1 MDTSAGVSRS
11 GSVHLTPALDAAM
24 FRSAMGWHECV
35 AVTVSM
41 MPDCRNTPTQKLWGT
56 RLALPSEVRCSM
68 LYERPLPLTRQPPS
82 TSRPPEPWSPSAE
95 QQAAFVERFTSEESV
110 FTDEGIILKNAY
122 EQGMVRDAEGL
133 DRHGA
138 EGPDAWRVRMEQG
151 KPPGETRLTQQHL
164 QPEARGVPIAFDPE
178 TGVPRIDTPVP
189 LSARMKP
196 DGDVEILMAELKAW
210 MILHHWR
217 DRYLHWV
224 CDWGWADL
232 TESRPWV
239 MSFSPNMK
247 AAYERYPKVCA
258 AQNLEVERRW
268 SRRSKRIPYAGKL
281 HIVPTNAVDK
291 SDGSARLLGNHLAVP
306 RHVPR
311 LH

>member
-1 MDTSAGVSRS
+1 
-11 GSVHLTPALDAAM
+11 M

-35 AVTVSM
+35 AVTVKM
-41 MPDCRNTPTQKLWGT
+41 MPDCRNTPTQKFWGT
-56 RLALPSEVRCSM
+56 RLALPLEVRCSS
-68 LYERPLPLTRQPPS
+68 LHERPLPLTRQPPG
-82 TSRPPEPWSPSAE
+82 TSRPPEPWSPSTK
-95 QQAAFVERFTSEESV
+95 QHAAFVEWFTSEESV
-110 FTDEGIILKNAY
+110 FTDEGISLENAY
-122 EQGMVRDAEGL
+122 EHGMVKDAEGL
-133 DRHGA
+133 ERHGA

-151 KPPGETRLTQQHL
+151 KPSGETRLTQQHL
-164 QPEARGVPIAFDPE
+164 QPEARGVPITFGAG

-196 DGDVEILMAELKAW
+196 VGDVEILMAKLKAW
-210 MILHHWR
+210 IVLHNWR

-258 AQNLEVERRW
+258 AHNLEVDRRW

-281 HIVPTNAVDK
+281 HIVPTNAVDM
-291 SDGSARLLGNHLAVP
+291 AVP
-306 RHVPR
+306 RYVPR